1 MITVP
6 LSGIATTLIEV
17 SFRNIRL
24 TICHV
29 IGERKRG
36 TYGGA
41 ICRRNEQK
49 NSIYFMLAF
58 LRLVVS
64 PIDRSSF
71 SSLKISQG
79 ILQITAEIRRKNKKV

>member
-1 MITVP
+1 MLITKKILFDGMITVP
-6 LSGIATTLIEV
+6 LSGSASTLIEV

-49 NSIYFMLAF
+49 SSIYFVLAF
-58 LRLVVS
+58 LRLVVR
-64 PIDRSSF
+64 RSIVPV
-71 SSLKISQG
+71 L
-79 ILQITAEIRRKNKKV
+79 AR